1 MSAELITLIAAVL
14 AGVVSIVGLVI
25 AKESKISEFRQLWI
39 NDLRNSLV
47 KLNKNM
53 FILQEMHIN
62 NTSLDEI
69 IQHKANVRESLS
81 EVYLRI
87 NKLRPNTEEVEL
99 IDVIENLKAA
109 LYHFPTSNLFECYE
123 DRLTLASA
131 SVLKKEWERVKTGE
145 KIYRFW
151 TQVFTCMFFITIF
164 YLLIRTLPYL
174 IDSIFKFLSLH

>member
-53 FILQEMHIN
+53 FLLQEMHIKEMPESDIMN
-62 NTSLDEI
+62 
-69 IQHKANVRESLS
+69 QKASVKESIS

-87 NKLRPNTEEVEL
+87 NMSKPNKEEVDL
-99 IDVIENLKAA
+99 INIIESIKSQLVHIPK
-109 LYHFPTSNLFECYE
+109 LGIFECYE
-123 DRLTLASA
+123 TELTNKAA